1 MSLFLEIAFVVLVIL
16 VFLVVYFNL
25 KFANYL
31 KFKHKE
37 VWLKLNKPSWAPS
50 SSKSDQ
56 LLMKEFLD
64 KAGYLE
70 LNDPELNSMIDMKKK
85 ISMAAMVALF
95 LYAGMFLAFMFKR

>member
-1 MSLFLEIAFVVLVIL
+1 MSILLQGVFVILVIL

-25 KFANYL
+25 KLANYL
-31 KFKHKE
+31 KYKHNA

-64 KAGYLE
+64 KQGYLE
-70 LNDPELNSMIDMKKK
+70 LNDPELNSMIGMKKK
-85 ISMAAMVALF
+85 ISLAMMIVLF
-95 LYAGMFLAFMFKR
+95 IYGGIFLAYMIKR